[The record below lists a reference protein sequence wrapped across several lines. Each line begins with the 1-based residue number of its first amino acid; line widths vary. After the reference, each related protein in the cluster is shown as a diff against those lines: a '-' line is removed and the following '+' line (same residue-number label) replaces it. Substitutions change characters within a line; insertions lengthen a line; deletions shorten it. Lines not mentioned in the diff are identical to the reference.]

1 MDSVPSL
8 KTQQSTEMMETI
20 KEMIPFAKE
29 MLSQKPTRGMLRV
42 YLVGSTLALFGVVGG
57 LVETVCMP
65 FCEQEPLDEELTKLI
80 ADEKKR
86 QALELD
92 IATAQADVVDE
103 MQTEIDAKKP
113 LEGRQRRASIRSHA
127 C

>member
-1 MDSVPSL
+1 
-8 KTQQSTEMMETI
+8 METI

-29 MLSQKPTRGMLRV
+29 MLNQRPSRGMMKV

-65 FCEQEPLDEELTKLI
+65 FCEQEPLDEEMTKLI
-80 ADEKKR
+80 TEEKRR

-92 IATAQADVVDE
+92 ITTVEADVVDE
-103 MQTEIDAKKP
+103 MQTETDAKKP
-113 LEGRQRRASIRSHA
+113 QEGRQRRASIRSHA